1 MPDKVV
7 LRCADTDELLG
18 LMAYIVD
25 GRNLAMEIV
34 YVESV
39 DHSNANPLY
48 AEGRTKK
55 YIGIAKVLFACA
67 VSISIKNG
75 SDGVL
80 VFKAKTGELVEY
92 YIREFG
98 ASRVGSYDLFWLVI
112 WEDAAQW

>member
-39 DHSNANPLY
+39 DHSNANPFMQREERRNIL
-48 AEGRTKK
+48 ELQKSCLPVRC
-55 YIGIAKVLFACA
+55 LFQ
-67 VSISIKNG
+67 SKM
-75 SDGVL
+75 DMT
-80 VFKAKTGELVEY
+80 VFWC
-92 YIREFG
+92 
-98 ASRVGSYDLFWLVI
+98 SRQKR
-112 WEDAAQW
+112 AN

>member
-48 AEGRTKK
+48 AEGRTKMC
-55 YIGIAKVLFACA
+55 IRDR
-67 VSISIKNG
+67 KNEEIYWNCK
-75 SDGVL
+75 SPVCLCGVY
-80 VFKAKTGELVEY
+80 FN
-92 YIREFG
+92 
-98 ASRVGSYDLFWLVI
+98 
-112 WEDAAQW
+112 